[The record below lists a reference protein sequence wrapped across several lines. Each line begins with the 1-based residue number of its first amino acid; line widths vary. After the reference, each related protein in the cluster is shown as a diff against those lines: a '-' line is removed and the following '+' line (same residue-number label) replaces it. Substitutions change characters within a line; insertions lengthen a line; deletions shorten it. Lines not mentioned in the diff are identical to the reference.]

1 MELDRI
7 SSLPSDVI
15 ENILSHLPIRVA
27 ARTSVLSSKWRYQF
41 AKLQHLGFGC
51 LCRSN
56 IVDHVLLNHIG
67 PISKFRLVQGR
78 VDTADIDRWVLHL
91 SRHPL
96 KEFIL
101 LIWVFQE
108 RRYDI
113 PSCIF
118 SCQDMIHLRLSSCLL
133 KPPSTFKGF
142 RSLKSL
148 AFTNITMAQDVF
160 ERLICAPLLERLT
173 LRYCDG
179 FSQLKIDA
187 PNLQFLD
194 VGGSYEDVSIVNMF
208 NVADVSICFSER
220 GTPSSS
226 GSLIKFFDDLPRLQR
241 LQINWNF
248 FKYLLAGG
256 ALLDKLPNKPCLHLK
271 YLCLDDLEDI
281 STALC
286 LIRSSP
292 ALERLEI
299 SAIHDYRWSF
309 TQLRHVKITGFS
321 CVEADLN
328 FISFLL
334 LSSPM
339 LETMTVDARHYQ
351 LDVDIEPLDLA
362 KKLLRLKR
370 ASTNLEVIYLDK

>member
-286 LIRSSP
+286 LTRSSP

-299 SAIHDYRWSF
+299 SAIHDYRY
-309 TQLRHVKITGFS
+309 R
-321 CVEADLN
+321 
-328 FISFLL
+328 
-334 LSSPM
+334 P
-339 LETMTVDARHYQ
+339 DAGA
-351 LDVDIEPLDLA
+351 VN
-362 KKLLRLKR
+362 
-370 ASTNLEVIYLDK
+370 TC